1 MVLILFVHTIPKT
14 VTNVSLILCVRTK
27 ITNEFFQIAISIC
40 KVRFEIYDIR
50 KIYVDEFSGFIFS
63 SNRIET

>member
-1 MVLILFVHTIPKT
+1 MTYFP
-14 VTNVSLILCVRTK
+14 LILCVRTK
-27 ITNEFFQIAISIC
+27 IANEFFQIAISIC
-40 KVRFEIYDIR
+40 KIRFEIYDIR

>member
-1 MVLILFVHTIPKT
+1 MTYFP
-14 VTNVSLILCVRTK
+14 LILCVRTK
-27 ITNEFFQIAISIC
+27 IANEFFQIAISIC